1 MSCKSAIM
9 ASKIFMSINSDRRK
23 KILTAL
29 ADPINIELVEQL
41 DEYLDNE
48 YKQMNDT
55 ATETETV
62 DVNTEED
69 NSTEPTDDTS
79 AAPSGSSAPSAPRKS
94 LFDKHKDELTKG
106 DEDWDPDSTSGTNDS
121 ADTDTEEDTTIVE
134 NSTKVN
140 KAKIVADTTTLNP
153 MAIVHNTINNIAFEI
168 KGLLNAKADTAG
180 VVRVNVKNDEV
191 WVYYN
196 DDTNLNNVMTPALES
211 LNAASYAYL
220 IFNRL
225 ARTDNAIVFTLSIND
240 TDAVMKPIQSDEK

>member
-1 MSCKSAIM
+1 
-9 ASKIFMSINSDRRK
+9 
-23 KILTAL
+23 
-29 ADPINIELVEQL
+29 
-41 DEYLDNE
+41 
-48 YKQMNDT
+48 MNT
-55 ATETETV
+55 
-62 DVNTEED
+62 
-69 NSTEPTDDTS
+69 
-79 AAPSGSSAPSAPRKS
+79 
-94 LFDKHKDELTKG
+94 
-106 DEDWDPDSTSGTNDS
+106 
-121 ADTDTEEDTTIVE
+121 
-134 NSTKVN
+134 TKVN
-140 KAKIVADTTTLNP
+140 KTKIVAETTTLNP

-240 TDAVMKPIQSDEK
+240 TDAVVKPVISDEK

>member
-9 ASKIFMSINSDRRK
+9 ASKIFMSIDYDRRK
-23 KILTAL
+23 KILAAL
-29 ADPINIELVEQL
+29 ADPINVELVEQL
-41 DEYLDNE
+41 DEYLDDE
-48 YKQMNDT
+48 YKNLN
-55 ATETETV
+55 TESTDIEPTDLEP
-62 DVNTEED
+62 DVNV
-69 NSTEPTDDTS
+69 DDTS
-79 AAPSGSSAPSAPRKS
+79 AENNPSPRSSAPASSRPS
-94 LFDKHKDELTKG
+94 LFEKHKDELTKG
-106 DEDWDPDSTSGTNDS
+106 DEDWDPDSTSGTSDED
-121 ADTDTEEDTTIVE
+121 DTDTSDTIEPVE
-134 NSTKVN
+134 NATKVN
-140 KAKIVADTTTLNP
+140 KTKIVADTTTLNP

-240 TDAVMKPIQSDEK
+240 TDAVVKPVISDEK

>member
-9 ASKIFMSINSDRRK
+9 ASKIFMSIDSDRRK

-29 ADPINIELVEQL
+29 ADPINVELVEQL
-41 DEYLDNE
+41 DEYLDDE
-48 YKQMNDT
+48 YKQMNDSS
-55 ATETETV
+55 TETEPVAEV
-62 DVNTEED
+62 DTED
-69 NSTEPTDDTS
+69 TTETAEDTS
-79 AAPSGSSAPSAPRKS
+79 AAPRGSSSPSAPRPS
-94 LFDKHKDELTKG
+94 LFEKHKDELTEG

-134 NSTKVN
+134 NSTKVS
-140 KAKIVADTTTLNP
+140 KTKVMADTTTLNP

-196 DDTNLNNVMTPALES
+196 DDTNLNNVMTSAIES

-225 ARTDNAIVFTLSIND
+225 ARTDNAIVFTISIND
-240 TDAVMKPIQSDEK
+240 TDAVMKPVQSDEK

>member
-9 ASKIFMSINSDRRK
+9 ASKIFMSIDSDRRK
-23 KILTAL
+23 KILAAL
-29 ADPINIELVEQL
+29 ADPINVELVEQL
-41 DEYLDNE
+41 DEYLDDE
-48 YKQMNDT
+48 YKQMNDSSAET
-55 ATETETV
+55 EPVAEVDTEDTTET
-62 DVNTEED
+62 TE
-69 NSTEPTDDTS
+69 DTS
-79 AAPSGSSAPSAPRKS
+79 AAPRGSSSPSAPRPS
-94 LFDKHKDELTKG
+94 LFEKHKDELTEG

-121 ADTDTEEDTTIVE
+121 ADTDTEEDTTTVE
-134 NSTKVN
+134 NSTKV
-140 KAKIVADTTTLNP
+140 AKTKVMADTTTLNP

-196 DDTNLNNVMTPALES
+196 DDTNLNNVMTPAIES

-225 ARTDNAIVFTLSIND
+225 ARTDNAIVFTISIND
-240 TDAVMKPIQSDEK
+240 TDAVMKPVQSDEK

>member
-9 ASKIFMSINSDRRK
+9 ASKIFMSIDYDRRK
-23 KILTAL
+23 KILAAL
-29 ADPINIELVEQL
+29 ADPINVELVEQL
-41 DEYLDNE
+41 DEYLDDE
-48 YKQMNDT
+48 YKNLN
-55 ATETETV
+55 TENTDVEPTDLEP
-62 DVNTEED
+62 DVNV
-69 NSTEPTDDTS
+69 DDTS
-79 AAPSGSSAPSAPRKS
+79 AENNPSPRSSAPAYSKPS
-94 LFDKHKDELTKG
+94 LFEKHKDELTKG
-106 DEDWDPDSTSGTNDS
+106 DEDWDPDSTSGTSDED
-121 ADTDTEEDTTIVE
+121 DTDTSDTVE
-134 NSTKVN
+134 PIENATKIN
-140 KAKIVADTTTLNP
+140 KTKIVAETTTLNP

-240 TDAVMKPIQSDEK
+240 TDAVVKPVISNEK